1 MDRVVIPRRKSI
13 CALTFEGWWICTVSM
28 KGGKKLVPIIPRW
41 LTSPITHLWNKTV
54 CAIRGH
60 DTTLR
65 TIVEVHKAG
74 RFPCSMCCKMLDAK
88 QTT

>member
-1 MDRVVIPRRKSI
+1 MDRVVIPRRKSV
-13 CALTFEGWWICTVSM
+13 CALTFHGWWICTVSM

-41 LTSPITHLWNKTV
+41 LTTPFTDLWNKFV

-65 TIVEVHKAG
+65 SVTEAHKAG
-74 RFPCSMCCKMLDAK
+74 QFPCCMCCKMLNVSL
-88 QTT
+88 TT